1 MDTTGPVSSSVIAK
15 LKAFKNGIKFYYT
28 KPGHVVVPGLA
39 GDGTENSYLVI
50 SLTDF
55 GQTHTPIYSRKD
67 S

>member
-1 MDTTGPVSSSVIAK
+1 MDTTGPVSSSIIAK

-28 KPGHVVVPGLA
+28 KQGHVVVPGLA
-39 GDGTENSYLVI
+39 GDGIENGYLAT

-55 GQTHTPIYSRKD
+55 GQMHTLIYSRKG